1 MNDQENRQPDEGGN
15 VPHSDAP
22 PPKRKEVSLLDLMN
36 QTTRDEAEGAEA
48 AAAAGAEAAAETLP
62 PTAPPSAPPPLVSQD
77 ETTGTIG
84 PIPEQ
89 LPPAAH
95 SPPPPLVAGDLSP
108 APRPPQEDEN
118 ATRVQPRVAFPEHTQ
133 LDLPASPPAD
143 AAPTI
148 IVRRQDKPRHRPG
161 QETEPPPPTRPV
173 TARPT
178 PPSEQPTQLPPDPPA
193 RAGAPVRR
201 PAAAPLLPRRAP
213 QPQQAPPARVVVPA
227 PPQPP
232 AIPKP
237 KTRRR
242 WGQTLLRLL
251 LIGLLLLFIGG
262 SLGIVALAAG
272 YISIARQLPPPSELR
287 GAASTFETARIYDR
301 AGNLLYSLADP
312 NAGNRTYVPI
322 DQIAPDLINATIAT
336 EDSRFYT
343 NPGFD
348 LIGIARA
355 VWQATQEGA
364 FVSGA
369 STITQQ
375 LARALLLDEEERTQ
389 RTFTRKVKEI
399 VLAAELNRTY
409 SKNDILELY
418 LNEINYGNRAYGIEA
433 AAQTYFNKSAADLT
447 LSEASLLAGLPQAPA
462 LWDPYTA
469 PDKALGRQSEVLGL
483 MVRDGYITATE
494 AQEALNASNI
504 VVYNLTPPNVT
515 IQHPHFTFTV
525 LQELEQTIGSQAIYR
540 GGLRIFTT
548 LDPQTQQLAE
558 TTLASHR
565 ANVNAA
571 GANNAALVAIEPQTG
586 AIIALVGSLD
596 YNDEAISGQV
606 NMALQP
612 RQPGSS
618 IKPLVYL
625 AAFEKGWTPA
635 TLIWDVETQFP
646 DGANPPYVPKNYDD
660 RFHGPVRLRY
670 ALGNSY
676 NIPAIKA
683 LEYVGVCSFISRAQ
697 VWGLS
702 LQDDGCDAVG
712 QPRDIGLSLA
722 VGGGAVS
729 PLEMASGFSL
739 LANGGRR
746 VQPYTITRI
755 ENRSGD
761 VLFAPTPP
769 DAAASQAARPEHAYL
784 LTNILSDNNARQPAF
799 GLNNWLVISGQD
811 VAAKTGTSGST
822 SQDVRD
828 GWTIGYTTS
837 IAVAVWTGNTDNE
850 PVGAG
855 MSGYQMAAPIW
866 HDFMQAYLAGK
877 ERQAFVLPAGIIE
890 AEICADSGAI
900 PGPGCPARARELFA
914 QDQPPLDTS
923 HDFLQRL
930 PIDLWTNQIA
940 NEYCSES
947 AFETSFIY
955 LLVSGADSVID
966 RERRLSQ
973 NWIENT
979 NAGRSW
985 AATRGLALPLRLPP
999 TATCDPNTPR
1009 PVLAISQPVP
1019 DSSVTGAFDITGTAK
1034 GPAITG
1040 YRLEYGLSHDPGG
1053 WGVIQDWQP
1062 NPVENSL
1069 LGRWDTAGIPGGPI
1083 AIRLLVA
1090 GPDNPYTPEND
1101 PVQLDTRVRLQLLE
1115 PTATPTPTPTDTP
1128 TATATPTP
1136 TTTPTTTPTASPTL
1150 TSTTSPTAAPT
1161 ASSTPA
1167 PLPTDT
1173 PEPITPTDTPPPE
1186 SPTATDTPSPEA
1198 TAESTPSP

>member
-1 MNDQENRQPDEGGN
+1 MNEKESRPPDDNGGTGPRGDAPRDN
-15 VPHSDAP
+15 AP

-36 QTTRDEAEGAEA
+36 QAARDEAEAVA
-48 AAAAGAEAAAETLP
+48 AAAESP
-62 PTAPPSAPPPLVSQD
+62 PPPSPAPPPLASQD
-77 ETTGTIG
+77 ETTGTVG
-84 PIPEQ
+84 PIPAQ
-89 LPPAAH
+89 LPPAA
-95 SPPPPLVAGDLSP
+95 PPPLVAGDLSP
-108 APRPPQEDEN
+108 TPRPPQEDEN
-118 ATRVQPRVAFPEHTQ
+118 ATRVQPRIAFPEHTQ

-161 QETEPPPPTRPV
+161 QEPDAPPPTLPV
-173 TARPT
+173 AGQPGT
-178 PPSEQPTQLPPDPPA
+178 PSEQPTQLPSGRPA
-193 RAGAPVRR
+193 PR
-201 PAAAPLLPRRAP
+201 PAAAPLPPRRTP
-213 QPQQAPPARVVVPA
+213 QPPQTPTARVMVPTKEK
-227 PPQPP
+227 PP
-232 AIPKP
+232 AIPRP

-251 LIGLLLLFIGG
+251 LVGLLLLFIGG
-262 SLGIVALAAG
+262 SLGVVALAAG
-272 YISIARQLPPPSELR
+272 YISIARQLPPASELR

-364 FVSGA
+364 LVSGA

-375 LARALLLDEEERTQ
+375 LARAVLLDEEERTQ

-433 AAQTYFNKSAADLT
+433 AAQTYFNKSAADLS

-469 PDKALGRQSEVLGL
+469 PDKALGRQAEVLGL
-483 MVRDGYITATE
+483 MVKDGYISAAQ

-525 LQELEQTIGSQAIYR
+525 LQELEQMIGSQAIYR

-558 TTLASHR
+558 TTLANHR
-565 ANVNAA
+565 ADINAA
-571 GANNAALVAIEPQTG
+571 GANNAALVAIEPLTG
-586 AIIALVGSLD
+586 AVIALVGSLD
-596 YNDEAISGQV
+596 FNDEAISGQV
-606 NMALQP
+606 NMSLQP

-625 AAFEKGWTPA
+625 AAFEQGWTPA

-646 DGANPPYVPKNYDD
+646 DGANPPYVPKNFDD
-660 RFHGPVRLRY
+660 QFHGPVRMRY

-683 LEYVGVCSFISRAQ
+683 LEFVGVCPFITRAQ
-697 VWGLS
+697 AWGLS
-702 LQDDGCDAVG
+702 LQDDGCDTVG
-712 QPRDIGLSLA
+712 QPRNIGLSLA

-729 PLEMASGFSL
+729 PLEMASGFSI

-746 VQPYTITRI
+746 VRPYTITRI

-761 VLFAPTPP
+761 ILFTPTPP
-769 DAAASQAARPEHAYL
+769 DEAASQVARPEHAYL
-784 LTNILSDNNARQPAF
+784 LTNILTDNSARQQAF
-799 GLNNWLVISGQD
+799 GQNNLLVISGQD
-811 VAAKTGTSGST
+811 VAVKTGTSGST

-828 GWTIGYTTS
+828 GWAIGYTTS

-850 PVGAG
+850 PVGTG
-855 MSGYQMAAPIW
+855 MSGYRMAAPIW

-877 ERQAFVLPAGIIE
+877 ERQAFVMPAGIIE
-890 AEICADSGAI
+890 AEICTDSGVT
-900 PGPGCPARARELFA
+900 PGTGCPGRTRELFA
-914 QDQPPLDTS
+914 QDQPPLDAS
-923 HDFLQRL
+923 HDFLQKVMV
-930 PIDLWTNQIA
+930 DLWTNQIA

-947 AFETSFIY
+947 AFEANFVS
-955 LLVSGADSVID
+955 LLVSGAGSVID

-973 NWIENT
+973 NWIENSS
-979 NAGRSW
+979 AGRSW
-985 AATRGLALPLRLPP
+985 AANRSLAIPLRLPP
-999 TATCDPNTPR
+999 ATACDPTTPR
-1009 PVLAISQPVP
+1009 PILSITQPNP
-1019 DSSVTGAFDITGTAK
+1019 DSDVTGAFDIVGTAK
-1034 GPAITG
+1034 GPHMTG

-1053 WGVIQDWQP
+1053 WGMIQDWRPSQ
-1062 NPVENSL
+1062 VENGL
-1069 LGRWDTAGIPGGPI
+1069 LGRWDTNEIPGGPI
-1083 AIRLLVA
+1083 SIRLLVA

-1101 PVQLDTRVRLQLLE
+1101 PVTLETRIRLQLLE
-1115 PTATPTPTPTDTP
+1115 PTATPTSTPTETPTPTATPTTTTTPTPTLTASPTPTPTASSTAAPTDTP
-1128 TATATPTP
+1128 T
-1136 TTTPTTTPTASPTL
+1136 L
-1150 TSTTSPTAAPT
+1150 
-1161 ASSTPA
+1161 
-1167 PLPTDT
+1167 LPTDT
-1173 PEPITPTDTPPPE
+1173 PEALIP
-1186 SPTATDTPSPEA
+1186 TDTPSPESPAA
-1198 TAESTPSP
+1198 TETPTPEATGETTPSP

>member
-1 MNDQENRQPDEGGN
+1 MNEQESRPPDKGGSA
-15 VPHSDAP
+15 PQSAAP

-36 QTTRDEAEGAEA
+36 QAAGDEAEGA
-48 AAAAGAEAAAETLP
+48 AEEAAETP
-62 PTAPPSAPPPLVSQD
+62 PPAAQPTAPPPLINQD
-77 ETTGTIG
+77 DATGTMG
-84 PIPEQ
+84 PIPTQ
-89 LPPAAH
+89 LPPAAA
-95 SPPPPLVAGDLSP
+95 PLPLVSGDLSP
-108 APRPPQEDEN
+108 TPRPPQEDEN

-133 LDLPASPPAD
+133 LDLPASSPAS

-148 IVRRQDKPRHRPG
+148 VIHR
-161 QETEPPPPTRPV
+161 QETEPAPPTR
-173 TARPT
+173 AIASRAT
-178 PPSEQPTQLPPDPPA
+178 PPSEQPTQLPAEQPP
-193 RAGAPVRR
+193 RR
-201 PAAAPLLPRRAP
+201 PAAAPLPPRRTA
-213 QPQQAPPARVVVPA
+213 QPQRTPAARVAVPSQEK
-227 PPQPP
+227 PPS
-232 AIPKP
+232 IPKP

-272 YISIARQLPPPSELR
+272 YISIARQLPPPSKLR

-355 VWQATQEGA
+355 IWQATQEGA

-433 AAQTYFNKSAADLT
+433 AAQTYFNKSAADLS

-469 PDKALGRQSEVLGL
+469 PDKALRRQAEVLGL
-483 MVRDGYITATE
+483 MTRDGYITAAQ
-494 AQEALNASNI
+494 AQEALNISNI

-558 TTLASHR
+558 STLLEHR
-565 ANVNAA
+565 AEVNAA
-571 GANNAALVAIEPQTG
+571 GANNAALVALDPQTG
-586 AIIALVGSLD
+586 AVVALVGSLD

-646 DGANPPYVPKNYDD
+646 DGANPPYVPKNFDD

-683 LEYVGVCSFISRAQ
+683 LEYVGVCSFIARAQ

-702 LQDDGCDAVG
+702 LQDDGCDTTG
-712 QPRDIGLSLA
+712 QPRNIGLSLA

-729 PLEMASGFSL
+729 PIEMAAGFSL

-755 ENRSGD
+755 ENRTGD
-761 VLFAPTPP
+761 ILFTPTPP
-769 DAAASQAARPEHAYL
+769 DAAASQVARPEHAYL
-784 LTNILSDNNARQPAF
+784 LTNILTDNNARQPAF
-799 GLNNWLVISGQD
+799 GLNNWLVINGQD
-811 VAAKTGTSGST
+811 VAVKTGTSGST

-828 GWTIGYTTS
+828 GWTIGYTPS
-837 IAVAVWTGNTDNE
+837 IAVAVWTGNTDNQ
-850 PVGAG
+850 PVGVGA
-855 MSGYQMAAPIW
+855 SGYQMAAPIW
-866 HDFMQAYLAGK
+866 HDFMQLYLAGR
-877 ERQAFVLPAGIIE
+877 ERQAFAMPAGIIE
-890 AEICADSGAI
+890 AEICADSGVV
-900 PGPGCPARARELFA
+900 PGPACPARTRELFA
-914 QDQPPLDTS
+914 QDQPPLDAS
-923 HDFLQRL
+923 HDFLQQI

-947 AFETSFIY
+947 TFEANFVS
-955 LLVSGADSVID
+955 LLVSGADSVIE
-966 RERRLSQ
+966 RESNLSQ

-985 AATRGLALPLRLPP
+985 AASRGLAIPLRLPP
-999 TATCDPNTPR
+999 ATACDPNTPR
-1009 PVLAISQPVP
+1009 PILAITQPTL
-1019 DSSVTGAFDITGTAK
+1019 DSDVTGAFDIIGTAT
-1034 GPAITG
+1034 GPNMTQ

-1053 WGVIQDWQP
+1053 WGLIQDWRSGA
-1062 NPVENSL
+1062 VENGL
-1069 LGRWDTAGIPGGPI
+1069 LGRWDTNGIPGGPI

-1101 PVQLDTRVRLQLLE
+1101 PVTLETRVRLQLLE
-1115 PTATPTPTPTDTP
+1115 PTATPTDTPTP
-1128 TATATPTP
+1128 TATTTTTNTPTN
-1136 TTTPTTTPTASPTL
+1136 TPTAAPTL
-1150 TSTTSPTAAPT
+1150 TLTPTATITAAPT
-1161 ASSTPA
+1161 ASQTPM

-1173 PEPITPTDTPPPE
+1173 LEPITPTDTPPA
-1186 SPTATDTPSPEA
+1186 SPTVTDTPSPEA